1 MVRRNDDGIWEV
13 NEEDIDK
20 LAGVLEEYFFK
31 ALGNI
36 LPWVPFVKLN
46 KPVTE
51 ELMQLDINPDEDE
64 SYFDTFSKDDT
75 EYNE

>member
-1 MVRRNDDGIWEV
+1 M

-20 LAGVLEEYFFK
+20 LAGILEECFFK
-31 ALGNI
+31 SMKNI
-36 LPWVPFVKLN
+36 STVWIPFVKLD

-51 ELMQLDINPDEDE
+51 ELMQLDINPDKEE
-64 SYFDTFSKDDT
+64 TYFDAFSKDDT